1 MTAVAALS
9 GFMVNASASG
19 AFLVFAW
26 DWALGDYVVGG
37 PALEAALPLLTPGFI
52 G

>member
-1 MTAVAALS
+1 MTVAALS
-9 GFMVNASASG
+9 GFMVNAPAFS

-26 DWALGDYVVGG
+26 DWALGDYVFGG
-37 PALEAALPLLTPGFI
+37 LAFEAALSLLTPGFI